1 MKVMKKLVG
10 VSSVCFALSSANAEL
25 VGEWKFP
32 VGDNIDVC
40 TASVGRDLVKFTRT
54 GSPDFVESSDDGVL
68 PGDGHVLAGQNNG
81 FKCYH
86 GLAQGSSY
94 TVVMDVLFP
103 VGAYG
108 AWSYHALF
116 QPLQGNNEDCRYFL
130 VSVNDGGAS
139 FKVWYDSNKYYSSE
153 YSKGVWYRFVITYD
167 GSEKKKSFYIDGV
180 PAGSAV
186 SDPKM
191 AVNGEI
197 FYFLLDNK
205 EEDKALDIS
214 YAAIYDSVLSADEIK
229 ADHSRPLAHDS
240 DGSVIGRLYT
250 WDLNE
255 SSSWSTLRG
264 DNELSSDDTVC
275 INVTKNDAMLTVDE
289 DVNVAWI
296 EFVNGSGAKLV
307 VAENMTL
314 SAKSI
319 VGVGSVEVE
328 TGATVYVD
336 SISGVNSILNNGTL
350 SAKSI
355 VGGGIVEVKEGATF
369 YADGNV
375 SAQYIFN
382 NGTVIKRVDD
392 VVSLPFY
399 GASRGVYEVQKGTL
413 KVSSAVKNVDNLGF
427 VDDGKNEN
435 QLVVIKGGAT
445 FDLNGYRDCCVAVR
459 LEEGAILQNT
469 RAHIDWYTAQ
479 VKQLILAG
487 NATVTASMKFGMLAP
502 GYTETRI
509 DLGENTLSVKGPWQF
524 WLVNTTI
531 NGKGTVAVEEG
542 GVLYVTKGDVEGDE
556 CTVRIGE
563 NGELA
568 VGAKMTV
575 RNFINANA
583 ESIWGDGTLKVT
595 GIFTLGETKI
605 TTAKMELV
613 DGATIKVTGTTPQE
627 VSSAFSASGTIKV
640 DTSEI
645 TADKFA
651 SAENG
656 LIPVLTIPK
665 GSYKEAFK
673 SWQISGKDASVR
685 SLRWRQNGTDKMTLY
700 VARPG
705 GTMIIVR

>member
-1 MKVMKKLVG
+1 MKVVKKFVG

-32 VGDNIDVC
+32 VGDVC
-40 TASVGRDLVKFTRT
+40 KASVGNALEKFTRD
-54 GSPDFVESSDDGVL
+54 GSPNFVESSDDGVL

-197 FYFLLDNK
+197 FYFLLDNNG
-205 EEDKALDIS
+205 EDKALDIS

-240 DGSVIGRLYT
+240 DGSVIGQLYT

-264 DNELSSDDTVC
+264 NNELSSNDTVC

-307 VAENMTL
+307 VAEGKAL

-336 SISGVNSILNNGTL
+336 SISGVNSILDNGTL

-392 VVSLPFY
+392 DVSLPFY

-413 KVSSAVKNVDNLGF
+413 KVSSVVKNVDNLGF

-459 LEEGAILQNT
+459 LEEGAILKNT
-469 RAHIDWYTAQ
+469 RAHIDYYSAQ

-487 NATVTASMKFGMLAP
+487 NATVTASTKFGMLAP

-509 DLGENTLSVKGPWQF
+509 DLGENTLSVEGPWQF

-531 NGKGTVAVEEG
+531 NGKGTVAVEED
-542 GVLYVTKGDVEGDE
+542 GVLYVTQGDVNGEE

-568 VGAKMTV
+568 VGATMTV

-583 ESIWGDGTLKVT
+583 KSIWGNGTLKVT
-595 GIFTLGETKI
+595 GLFTLGETKI
-605 TTAKMELV
+605 TSKMELG

-700 VARPG
+700 VIRPG
-705 GTMIIVR
+705 GIKIIVR

>member
-1 MKVMKKLVG
+1 MKVVKKLVG
-10 VSSVCFALSSANAEL
+10 VSFVCFALSSANAEL

-32 VGDNIDVC
+32 VGDVC
-40 TASVGRDLVKFTRT
+40 KASVGNDLEKFTRD
-54 GSPDFVESSDDGVL
+54 GSPNFVESSDDGVL
-68 PGDGHVLAGQNNG
+68 PGDGHVLVGQNNG
-81 FKCYH
+81 FRCYH

-103 VGAYG
+103 VGTDDSNQY
-108 AWSYHALF
+108 YHALF
-116 QPLQGNNEDCRYFL
+116 QPRPNNDGDCSYFL
-130 VSVNDGGAS
+130 LSDTNHS
-139 FKVWYDSNKYYSSE
+139 KFKVWYASGDKKTGYVGD
-153 YSKGVWYRFVITYD
+153 KGLWYRFVVTYD
-167 GSEKKKSFYIDGV
+167 GSTKSIYINGNSVRTGD
-180 PAGSAV
+180 SDSNMAV
-186 SDPKM
+186 S
-191 AVNGEI
+191 GEV
-197 FYFLLDNK
+197 FYFLLDNDG
-205 EEDKALDIS
+205 EDNALDIS
-214 YAAIYDSVLSADEIK
+214 YAAIYDSVLTADEIK

-240 DGSVIGRLYT
+240 DGSVIGQLYT

-264 DNELSSDDTVC
+264 DKELSSNDTVR
-275 INVTKNDAMLTVDE
+275 INVTKNDAMLTVGE

-307 VAENMTL
+307 VAEGKTL

-336 SISGVNSILNNGTL
+336 SISGVNSILNHGTL

-355 VGGGIVEVKEGATF
+355 VGGGIVEVQEGATF

-392 VVSLPFY
+392 DVSLPFY

-413 KVSSAVKNVDNLGF
+413 KVSSVVKNVDNLGF

-459 LEEGAILQNT
+459 LEEGAILKNT
-469 RAHIDWYTAQ
+469 RAHINYNNAQ

-487 NATVTASMKFGMLAP
+487 NATVTASTQFGMLAP

-509 DLGENTLSVKGPWQF
+509 DLGENTLSVKGPSHF

-531 NGKGTVAVEEG
+531 NGKGTVAVEENG
-542 GVLYVTKGDVEGDE
+542 LLYVTQKEVKGDE
-556 CTVRIGE
+556 CTVRIGSM
-563 NGELA
+563 GELA
-568 VGAKMTV
+568 VGVKMTV

-583 ESIWGDGTLKVT
+583 KSIWGNGTLKVT
-595 GIFTLGETKI
+595 GLFTLGETKI
-605 TTAKMELV
+605 TSKMELG

-656 LIPVLTIPK
+656 LIPVLTIPL

-700 VARPG
+700 VIRPG
-705 GTMIIVR
+705 GIKIIVR

>member
-1 MKVMKKLVG
+1 MKVVKKLAG
-10 VSSVCFALSSANAEL
+10 VSFVCFALSSANADL

-32 VGDNIDVC
+32 VGDVC
-40 TASVGRDLVKFTRT
+40 KASVGQKLEKFTRT
-54 GSPDFVESSDDGVL
+54 GSPNFVESSDDGVL

-86 GLAQGSSY
+86 GLEKGSSY

-103 VGAYG
+103 VGTDDSNQY
-108 AWSYHALF
+108 YHALF
-116 QPLQGNNEDCRYFL
+116 QPRPNNGGDCSYFL
-130 VSVNDGGAS
+130 LSDTDHS
-139 FKVWYDSNKYYSSE
+139 KFKVWYASGDKKTGYVGD
-153 YSKGVWYRFVITYD
+153 KGLWYRFVVTYD
-167 GSEKKKSFYIDGV
+167 GSTKGIYINGNSVRTGD
-180 PAGSAV
+180 SDSNMAV
-186 SDPKM
+186 SGD
-191 AVNGEI
+191 V
-197 FYFLLDNK
+197 FYFLLDNDG
-205 EEDKALDIS
+205 EDNALDIS
-214 YAAIYDSVLSADEIK
+214 YAAIYDSVLTADEIK
-229 ADHSRPLAHDS
+229 AHHSRPLAQDG
-240 DGSVIGRLYT
+240 DGSVIGQLYT

-264 DNELSSDDTVC
+264 DKELSSNDTVC

-289 DVNVAWI
+289 DVNVTRI

-307 VAENMTL
+307 VAGNMTL

-319 VGVGSVEVE
+319 VGVGSVEVQE
-328 TGATVYVD
+328 GATV
-336 SISGVNSILNNGTL
+336 

-355 VGGGIVEVKEGATF
+355 VGLGIVEVKEGATF

-392 VVSLPFY
+392 DVSLPFY

-413 KVSSAVKNVDNLGF
+413 KVSSVVKNVDNLGF

-459 LEEGAILQNT
+459 LEEGAILKNT
-469 RAHIDWYTAQ
+469 RAHINYNNAQ

-487 NATVTASMKFGMLAP
+487 NATVTASTQFGMLAP

-509 DLGENTLSVKGPWQF
+509 DLGENTLSVKGPSHF

-531 NGKGTVAVEEG
+531 NGKGTVAVEENG
-542 GVLYVTKGDVEGDE
+542 LLYVTQKEVKGDE
-556 CTVRIGE
+556 CTVRIGSM
-563 NGELA
+563 GELA
-568 VGAKMTV
+568 VGVKMTV

-583 ESIWGDGTLKVT
+583 KSIWGNGTLKVT
-595 GIFTLGETKI
+595 GLFTLGETKI
-605 TTAKMELV
+605 TSKMELG

-656 LIPVLTIPK
+656 SIPVLTIPK
-665 GSYKEAFK
+665 GSYSEAFK
-673 SWQISGKDASVR
+673 SWQISGKDASMR

-700 VARPG
+700 VIRPG
-705 GTMIIVR
+705 GIKIIVR